1 MSLITNVFEKDA
13 IDQLC
18 TYMNKFL
25 KSLFCGFQKDH
36 FTQYAL
42 FKLVQA
48 RQKERAQ

>member
-1 MSLITNVFEKDA
+1 MSLISNVFEKAA

-25 KSLFCGFQKDH
+25 KRLLCGFQKDH